1 MLFSKVTKG
10 GLYLKNIILADK
22 AGFCFGVKRAVDEAI
37 NIKNKYN
44 KAIYTLGPLIHNNDV
59 VKFLEQNNIF
69 PIRLDEIDKL
79 SKNDVIIIRSHG
91 ITPEVYNKLNATVDN
106 VIDATCPHVSN
117 IQQKAKKYFDLGYGI
132 VIVGDKSHPEVEG
145 INGWCDNQ
153 AFISK
158 DGADLKNLPRK
169 VCVLSQ
175 TTEKQENFEKV
186 LKVIGKTC
194 KEIIAFNTICSATE
208 VRQKAAEEI
217 SKKVDA
223 MIVLGGK
230 NSSNTTKLYE
240 ICKNNCKYTIHVE
253 NSGEIPDEI
262 IKCKNIKN
270 IGVTAGASTP
280 EWIIKEAFVKMNEEN
295 NQEVNEQLAF
305 MQQNDRQIVVGET
318 LKGEVIS
325 VNEKEVF
332 LNVGYKV
339 DAILPENE
347 VLKDADTKLED
358 LFKIGDLVQ
367 VKIISRRN
375 DDGYVVLSTIELAR
389 EKGYSELKTSF
400 ENGESINV
408 VVKEAVKGGL
418 ISSYK
423 GVRVFIP
430 ASHIELFHIDDLS
443 SYIGKEIGIKIIEL
457 VEGRKNS
464 RIVGSRK
471 ELLRVDKDKLDEVV
485 WERLQKGDVVD
496 GEVKRLADFGAF
508 VGVDG
513 VDGLLH
519 VSQISWARVNKPSD
533 ILTVGDKIK
542 VLILDVDKENKKL
555 SLSLKALSEDPWTNV
570 ETKYPVESIVLC
582 KVLRFASFGAFVE
595 LEPGV
600 DALVHVSEISHKRI
614 DKPEEALTIG
624 QQIKAKILDVNKDT
638 KKIGLSIKEANEL

>member
-1 MLFSKVTKG
+1 VPKG
-10 GLYLKNIILADK
+10 GLHLKNIILADK

-44 KAIYTLGPLIHNNDV
+44 KDIYTLGPLIHNNDV
-59 VKFLEQNNIF
+59 VKFLEKNNIF
-69 PIRLDEIDKL
+69 PIKLDEINKL

-91 ITPEVYNKLNATVDN
+91 ISPKVYDMLKATVDT
-106 VIDATCPHVSN
+106 VIDATCPYVSN

-132 VIVGDKSHPEVEG
+132 VIVGDFNHPEVEG
-145 INGWCDNQ
+145 INGWCDNK

-158 DGADLKNLPRK
+158 DGLDLKNLPTK

-186 LKVIGKTC
+186 LNIVVKSC
-194 KEIIAFNTICSATE
+194 KEIVAFNTICSATE

-223 MIVLGGK
+223 MIVIGGK

-240 ICKNNCKYTIHVE
+240 ICKANCENTIHVE
-253 NSGEIPDEI
+253 NSGEIPETI
-262 IKCKNIKN
+262 LNSKNIVN

-280 EWIIKEAFVKMNEEN
+280 EWIIKEAFIKMNEENNQGEN

-305 MQQNDRQIVVGET
+305 MQQNDKQIVVGET

-325 VNEKEVF
+325 VTEKGIF

-347 VLKDADTKLED
+347 VLKDADVKLED
-358 LFKIGDLVQ
+358 MFKVGDEVT

-375 DDGYVVLSTIELAR
+375 EDGYIVLSTVEIGR
-389 EKGYSELKTSF
+389 EKGYSELKEAF
-400 ENGESINV
+400 EKGESINV
-408 VVKEAVKGGL
+408 IVKECVKGGL

-430 ASHIELFHIDDLS
+430 ASHVELFHIDDLN

-485 WERLQKGDVVD
+485 WERLNKGDIVE

-508 VGVDG
+508 VGIDG
-513 VDGLLH
+513 IDGLLH
-519 VSQISWARVNKPSD
+519 VSEISWARVNKPSD
-533 ILTVGDKIK
+533 VLKVSDKIK
-542 VLILDVDKENKKL
+542 VLILDIDKENKKI
-555 SLSLKALSEDPWTNV
+555 SLSMKALSEDPWTNV
-570 ETKYPVESIVLC
+570 DIKYPVESIVLC

-614 DKPEEALTIG
+614 DKPSEGLTIG
-624 QQIKAKILDVNKDT
+624 QLVKAKILDVNKET

>member
-1 MLFSKVTKG
+1 MRNV
-10 GLYLKNIILADK
+10 ILADK

-37 NIKNKYN
+37 NIRKKYN
-44 KAIYTLGPLIHNNDV
+44 KDIYTLGPLIHNNDV
-59 VKFLEQNNIF
+59 VKFLEKNNIF
-69 PIRLDEIDKL
+69 PIKLEEIDKL
-79 SKNDVIIIRSHG
+79 NKNDVIIIRSHG
-91 ITPEVYNKLNATVDN
+91 ITPQVYNTLKDTVDN
-106 VIDATCPHVSN
+106 IIDATCPHVSN
-117 IQQKAKKYFDLGYGI
+117 IQQKAKEYFDLGYGI
-132 VIVGDKSHPEVEG
+132 VIVGDKNHPEVEG
-145 INGWCDNQ
+145 INGWCDNK
-153 AFISK
+153 AIISK
-158 DGADLKNLPRK
+158 DGLDLQNIPRK
-169 VCVLSQ
+169 ICVLSQ
-175 TTEKQENFEKV
+175 TTEKQENFQKV
-186 LKVIGKTC
+186 LNVVGKTC

-208 VRQKAAEEI
+208 VRQQAAEEI

-223 MIVLGGK
+223 MIVIGGK

-262 IKCKNIKN
+262 IKSKNIIN

-280 EWIIKEAFVKMNEEN
+280 EWIIKEALIKMNEEN
-295 NQEVNEQLAF
+295 QEFNEQLAF
-305 MQQNDRQIVVGET
+305 MQENDRQIVVGET

-325 VNEKEVF
+325 VTEKEVF

-347 VLKDADTKLED
+347 VQKDAGVKLED
-358 LFKIGDLVQ
+358 MFKIGDLVQ

-375 DDGYVVLSTIELAR
+375 DDGYVVLSAIELER
-389 EKGYSELKTSF
+389 EKGYSELKASF
-400 ENGESINV
+400 EKGESINV
-408 VVKEAVKGGL
+408 LVKEAVKGGL

-430 ASHIELFHIDDLS
+430 ASHIELFHIDDLNA
-443 SYIGKEIGIKIIEL
+443 YIGKEMEIRIIEL

-471 ELLRVDKDKLDEVV
+471 ELLKVDKDKLAEVAL
-485 WERLQKGDVVD
+485 ENLQKGDIVE

-508 VGVDG
+508 VEINGI
-513 VDGLLH
+513 DGLLH
-519 VSQISWARVNKPSD
+519 VSQISWARVSKPAD
-533 ILTVGDKIK
+533 ILKVSDKIK
-542 VLILDVDKENKKL
+542 VLILDIDKENKKI
-555 SLSLKALSEDPWTNV
+555 SLSMKALSEDPWTNV
-570 ETKYPVESIVLC
+570 ETKYPIESIVLC

-614 DKPEEALTIG
+614 GKPEEALTIG
-624 QQIKAKILDVNKDT
+624 QQVKAKILDVNKET
-638 KKIGLSIKEANEL
+638 KKIGLSIREANEL

>member
-1 MLFSKVTKG
+1 M
-10 GLYLKNIILADK
+10 KNIILADK

-59 VKFLEQNNIF
+59 VKFLEKNNIF
-69 PIRLDEIDKL
+69 PIKLDEIDKL

-91 ITPEVYNKLNATVDN
+91 ITPEVYNKLNAAVDN

-132 VIVGDKSHPEVEG
+132 VIVGDESHPEVEG

-223 MIVLGGK
+223 MIVIGGK

-280 EWIIKEAFVKMNEEN
+280 EWIIKEAFIKMNEEN

-400 ENGESINV
+400 EMA
-408 VVKEAVKGGL
+408 K
-418 ISSYK
+418 
-423 GVRVFIP
+423 
-430 ASHIELFHIDDLS
+430 ASML
-443 SYIGKEIGIKIIEL
+443 
-457 VEGRKNS
+457 
-464 RIVGSRK
+464 
-471 ELLRVDKDKLDEVV
+471 LLRKLLRED
-485 WERLQKGDVVD
+485 L
-496 GEVKRLADFGAF
+496 LAA
-508 VGVDG
+508 
-513 VDGLLH
+513 
-519 VSQISWARVNKPSD
+519 
-533 ILTVGDKIK
+533 IK
-542 VLILDVDKENKKL
+542 V
-555 SLSLKALSEDPWTNV
+555 
-570 ETKYPVESIVLC
+570 
-582 KVLRFASFGAFVE
+582 
-595 LEPGV
+595 
-600 DALVHVSEISHKRI
+600 
-614 DKPEEALTIG
+614 
-624 QQIKAKILDVNKDT
+624 
-638 KKIGLSIKEANEL
+638 